1 MKSGSSR
8 VPLAPT
14 GCRMSLLVLENSQVT
29 ESRTNTILA
38 LLALTLAVGTNMLP
52 FSPSQAASLDAATV
66 DEFPNSEVSRLTATG
81 LGKFSHGDFAG
92 AANEFSKAISIN
104 PKKGELFLQRGLSRL
119 EGEDYTNALVDFNTA
134 YELDKPNRVHVLI
147 CRGRTLAALGKNTEA
162 LADLDK
168 AIEMEPKIPLS
179 YINRA
184 DVYLSEGEDERAIR
198 DLEHALKLDPEQ
210 AKAYLVRARYYK
222 KRKENELALKDFN
235 TAVKLDSNLID
246 FEKGPDCHTTRELRE
261 HFSKSL
267 KLKSDMTAEMV
278 ERGMAMERAG
288 EYLGAIKEFTDAI
301 SDSPDSLEAYRW
313 RANVYMHMS
322 AFSHAID
329 DLTSAIAISPDDAS
343 LYALR
348 GKAYLEIGKMDHSI
362 LDYTKAIAIGKDS
375 LSGLYE
381 ARGLVYSRIGNS
393 DKAIADFS
401 KSIELD
407 PKASTAYADRG
418 LEYLL
423 KNQHQQALTDFSA
436 SIERGH
442 DLAVSYKFGGQCRH
456 ALGDVK
462 GAIADL
468 EKAGQIYKEHNDL
481 FGSRQVEKLI
491 LNWKKEPGKT

>member
-1 MKSGSSR
+1 M
-8 VPLAPT
+8 
-14 GCRMSLLVLENSQVT
+14 CQIVLENSQVT
-29 ESRTNTILA
+29 KLGTNLILA
-38 LLALTLAVGTNMLP
+38 LLALTLAVGSSTLVNGRA
-52 FSPSQAASLDAATV
+52 FAAPLDQATV
-66 DEFPNSEVSRLTATG
+66 EEFPGSEVSRLTATG
-81 LGKFSHGDFAG
+81 LGKFSHGDFGG

-119 EGEDYTNALVDFNTA
+119 EGEDYKNALVDLNTA
-134 YELDKPNRVHVLI
+134 YELDKQNRVHVLI
-147 CRGRTLAALGKNTEA
+147 CRGRTFAALGKNKEA

-184 DVYLSEGEDERAIR
+184 DVYLSEGRDEHAIA
-198 DLEHALKLDPEQ
+198 DLEQALKLDPEQ
-210 AKAYLVRARYYK
+210 AKAYLVRARYHK
-222 KRKENELALKDFN
+222 KRQENELALKDFDK
-235 TAVKLDSNLID
+235 AVSLDSNLI
-246 FEKGPDCHTTRELRE
+246 EHEVGPDAHTSKELRE

-288 EYLGAIKEFTDAI
+288 EYLGAIKEFTNAI

-322 AFSHAID
+322 AFSHAIE
-329 DLTSAIAISPDDAS
+329 DLTKGISISPDDAS

-348 GKAYLEIGKMDHSI
+348 GKAYLEIGKTDHSV
-362 LDYTKAIAIGKDS
+362 LDYTKAISLGKDS

-381 ARGLVYSRIGNS
+381 ARGLVYSRVGDS

-407 PKASTAYADRG
+407 PQHSTAYADRG

-423 KNQHQQALTDFSA
+423 KGRHQDALQDFSA
-436 SIERGH
+436 SISRGY

-456 ALGDVK
+456 AMGDVK
-462 GAIADL
+462 GAIGDL
-468 EKAGQIYKEHNDL
+468 EKAGQMYKEHNDL
-481 FGSRQVEKLI
+481 FGCRQVEKLI
-491 LNWKKEPGKT
+491 NNWKKEPSKT